1 MPRLPRPLLLPAAVL
16 ALVLAVPGAGVAGA
30 PAGPRP
36 DPAGIL
42 DLPRGFSYNVLATG
56 GQTPVVST
64 ESGQTFPMPEDPDAN
79 VLTPAIGGGWW
90 LTTAHELTEPRP
102 GDFQGDAGKAA
113 VDEQAVA
120 DDGDSDGWGSVT
132 RLRLSPNGRRVLEAD
147 VITTGLHNL
156 CAGDLTPWGTM
167 LVNEEF
173 PFRDDPER
181 RSGWAWE
188 VDPVTGHA
196 TRLTGMG
203 RFSHEQQA
211 LGGDGAWYLTDD
223 RGDFRFLYRFVPN
236 SRFNLVN
243 GRLYGLAFDRT
254 SGHGTWVGP
263 LDYNDPHADMVARG
277 YDPAV
282 AGFDKIEGIIAGP
295 HRRSLYMSES
305 GATGKPGAVWRF
317 TQLSD
322 QGLDGRIVLEGDF
335 AALSHP
341 DNLRFTPGGDLLV
354 LEDNGSDLGRQ
365 PATGGR
371 NQVWLFPRGRAH
383 GGRVFAVVQATSGG
397 DEEPVGGEPT
407 GPWFHPNGRIMYLS
421 IQADPSYILAIKGPW
436 TKGIKH

>member
-1 MPRLPRPLLLPAAVL
+1 MPRLPRRLLLSAAVL
-16 ALVLAVPGAGVAGA
+16 ALVLAVPGTGVAGA

-64 ESGQTFPMPEDPDAN
+64 ESGKTFPMPEDPDAN

-113 VDEQAVA
+113 VDEQAIT

-132 RLRLSPNGRRVLEAD
+132 RLRLSPGGRRVLESE

-173 PFRDDPER
+173 PFRDDPQL

-211 LGGDGAWYLTDD
+211 LRADGAWYLTDD

-243 GRLYGLAFDRT
+243 GRLYGLAFDRA
-254 SGHGTWVGP
+254 SGHGSWVGP
-263 LDYNDPHADMVARG
+263 LDYRDPHADMVARG

-295 HRRSLYMSES
+295 HGRSLYMSES

-322 QGLDGRIVLEGDF
+322 QGLDGRVVLEGDF
-335 AALSHP
+335 AELSHP
-341 DNLRFTPGGDLLV
+341 DNLRFTPRGDLLV

-371 NQVWLFPRGRAH
+371 NQLWLFPRGRAH

-407 GPWFHPNGRIMYLS
+407 GPWFHPNGRVMYLS
-421 IQADPSYILAIKGPW
+421 IQADPSYILAVRGPW
-436 TKGIKH
+436 MKGIKH

>member
-1 MPRLPRPLLLPAAVL
+1 MPRLPRRLLLSAAVL
-16 ALVLAVPGAGVAGA
+16 ALVLAVPGTGVAGA

-64 ESGQTFPMPEDPDAN
+64 ESGKTFPMPEDPDAN

-113 VDEQAVA
+113 VDEQAIT

-132 RLRLSPNGRRVLEAD
+132 RLRLSPGGRRVLESE

-173 PFRDDPER
+173 PFRDDPQL

-211 LGGDGAWYLTDD
+211 LGADGAWYLTDD

-243 GRLYGLAFDRT
+243 GRLYGLAFDRA
-254 SGHGTWVGP
+254 SGHGSWVGP
-263 LDYNDPHADMVARG
+263 LDYRDPHADMVARG

-295 HRRSLYMSES
+295 HGRSLYMSES

-322 QGLDGRIVLEGDF
+322 QGLDGRVVLEGDF
-335 AALSHP
+335 AELSHP
-341 DNLRFTPGGDLLV
+341 DNLRFTPRGDLLV

-371 NQVWLFPRGRAH
+371 NQLWLFPRGRAH

-407 GPWFHPNGRIMYLS
+407 GPWFHPNGRVMYLS
-421 IQADPSYILAIKGPW
+421 IQADPSYILAVRGPW
-436 TKGIKH
+436 MKGIKH

>member
-1 MPRLPRPLLLPAAVL
+1 MPRLPRRLLLSAAVL
-16 ALVLAVPGAGVAGA
+16 VLVLAVPGTGVAGA
-30 PAGPRP
+30 PAAPRP

-64 ESGQTFPMPEDPDAN
+64 ESGQSFPMPEDPDAN
-79 VLTPAIGGGWW
+79 VLIPAIGGGWW

-113 VDEQAVA
+113 VDEQAIA

-132 RLRLSPNGRRVLEAD
+132 RLRLSPGGRRVLESE

-173 PFRDDPER
+173 PFRADPEL

-211 LGGDGAWYLTDD
+211 LGADGAWYLTDD

-243 GRLYGLAFDRT
+243 GRLYGLAFDRA
-254 SGHGTWVGP
+254 SGHGNWVGP
-263 LDYNDPHADMVARG
+263 LDYRDPHADMVARG
-277 YDPAV
+277 HDPAV

-295 HRRSLYMSES
+295 QRRSLYMSES

-322 QGLDGRIVLEGDF
+322 QGLDGRVILEGDF
-335 AALSHP
+335 AELSHP

-365 PATGGR
+365 AATGGV
-371 NQVWLFPRGRAH
+371 NELYLLGRGR
-383 GGRVFAVVQATSGG
+383 GQPRLFGVVRQ
-397 DEEPVGGEPT
+397 DGGEPT
-407 GPWFHPNGRIMYLS
+407 GPWFHPNGRVMYLS
-421 IQADPSYILAIKGPW
+421 IQADPSYILAVRGPW
-436 TKGIKH
+436 MKGIKH

>member
-1 MPRLPRPLLLPAAVL
+1 MPRLPRRLLLSAAVL
-16 ALVLAVPGAGVAGA
+16 ALVLAVPGTGVAGA
-30 PAGPRP
+30 PAAPRP

-42 DLPRGFSYNVLATG
+42 DLPRGFSYSVLATG

-64 ESGQTFPMPEDPDAN
+64 ESGQSFPMPEDPDAN

-113 VDEQAVA
+113 VDEQAMA

-132 RLRLSPNGRRVLEAD
+132 RLRLSPGGRRVLEAE

-173 PFRDDPER
+173 PFRADPEL

-243 GRLYGLAFDRT
+243 GRLYGLAFDRA
-254 SGHGTWVGP
+254 SGHGSWVGP
-263 LDYNDPHADMVARG
+263 LDYRDPHADMVARG
-277 YDPAV
+277 HDPAV

-295 HRRSLYMSES
+295 HRRSLYLSES
-305 GATGKPGAVWRF
+305 GATGQPGAVWRF
-317 TQLSD
+317 TRLSD

-335 AALSHP
+335 AELSHP

-365 PATGGR
+365 AATGGVNELYLLGKGR
-371 NQVWLFPRGRAH
+371 GQPRL
-383 GGRVFAVVQATSGG
+383 FAVVR
-397 DEEPVGGEPT
+397 EGGEPT
-407 GPWFHPNGRIMYLS
+407 GPWFHPNGRVMYLS
-421 IQADPSYILAIKGPW
+421 IQADPSYILAVRGPW
-436 TKGIKH
+436 MKGIKH

>member
-1 MPRLPRPLLLPAAVL
+1 MPRLPRRLLLSAAVL
-16 ALVLAVPGAGVAGA
+16 VLVLAVPGTGVAGA
-30 PAGPRP
+30 PAAPRP

-64 ESGQTFPMPEDPDAN
+64 ESGQSFPMPEDPDAN

-113 VDEQAVA
+113 VDEQAIA

-132 RLRLSPNGRRVLEAD
+132 RLRLSPGGRRVLESE

-173 PFRDDPER
+173 PFRADPEL

-211 LGGDGAWYLTDD
+211 LGADGAWYLTDD

-243 GRLYGLAFDRT
+243 GRLYGLAFDRA
-254 SGHGTWVGP
+254 SGHGNWVGP
-263 LDYNDPHADMVARG
+263 LDYRDPHADMVARG
-277 YDPAV
+277 HDPAV

-295 HRRSLYMSES
+295 QRRSLYMSES

-322 QGLDGRIVLEGDF
+322 QGLDGRVILEGDF
-335 AALSHP
+335 AELSHP

-365 PATGGR
+365 AATGGV
-371 NQVWLFPRGRAH
+371 NELYLLGRGR
-383 GGRVFAVVQATSGG
+383 GQPRLFGVVRQ
-397 DEEPVGGEPT
+397 DGGEPT
-407 GPWFHPNGRIMYLS
+407 GPWFHPNGRVMYLS
-421 IQADPSYILAIKGPW
+421 IQADPSYILAVRGPW
-436 TKGIKH
+436 MKGIKH

>member
-1 MPRLPRPLLLPAAVL
+1 MPRLLRFPLAPGRRRRRHLLLLAAML
-16 ALVLAVPGAGVAGA
+16 LVLAVPGSGLAGA
-30 PAGPRP
+30 PGGPRP

-42 DLPRGFSYNVLATG
+42 DLPRGFSYDVLATA

-64 ESGQTFPMPEDPDAN
+64 ESGQRFAMPEDPDAN

-102 GDFQGDAGKAA
+102 GDFQGDLGKAA

-132 RLRLSPNGRRVLEAD
+132 RLRLGPGGRRVLESE

-173 PFRDDPER
+173 PFVDDPER
-181 RSGWAWE
+181 RSGWSWE
-188 VDPVTGHA
+188 IDPVTGHA
-196 TRLTGMG
+196 TRVTGMG

-211 LGGDGAWYLTDD
+211 LGSDGAWYLTDD
-223 RGDFRFLYRFVPN
+223 RGDFRFLYRFVSN
-236 SRFNLVN
+236 SRYNLVN
-243 GRLYGLAFDRT
+243 GRLYGLVFDRAA
-254 SGHGTWVGP
+254 GRGTWVGP
-263 LDYNDPHADMVARG
+263 LDYNDPHADMLARG
-277 YDPAV
+277 HVPAV
-282 AGFDKIEGIIAGP
+282 SGFEKIEGIIAGP
-295 HRRSLYMSES
+295 QGGLYLSES
-305 GATGKPGAVWRF
+305 GATGHPGAVWRF
-317 TQLSD
+317 TRLAD
-322 QGLDGRIVLEGDF
+322 EGLQGRVILEGDF
-335 AALSHP
+335 AELSHP

-365 PATGGR
+365 PATGGV
-371 NQVWLFPRGRAH
+371 NQLYLVRHGSGDRQLFG
-383 GGRVFAVVQATSGG
+383 VVPG
-397 DEEPVGGEPT
+397 GGEPT

-421 IQADPSYILAIKGPW
+421 IQADPGRILAIRGPW
-436 TKGIKH
+436 AKGS